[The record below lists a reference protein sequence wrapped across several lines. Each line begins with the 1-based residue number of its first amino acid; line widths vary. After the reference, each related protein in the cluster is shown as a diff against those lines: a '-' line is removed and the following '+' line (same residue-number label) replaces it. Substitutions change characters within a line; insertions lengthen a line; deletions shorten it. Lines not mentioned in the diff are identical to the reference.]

1 MTDVLIDVVEPGRA
15 FVRAAGF
22 EGWIGREG
30 RRFYVEDEV
39 SEEIIGYTSTYER
52 AGKLFARY
60 HGIADPRI
68 EIDYE
73 YRH

>member
-30 RRFYVEDEV
+30 RRFYIED
-39 SEEIIGYTSTYER
+39 SDTEELIGYASSYTAAART
-52 AGKLFARY
+52 FARH
-60 HGIADPRI
+60 HGIADPQV